1 MPYTPFTTQIE
12 TTLEI
17 RASGICIAEIDC
29 TVHLIED
36 IDSVC
41 RVEAIQID
49 ELGGEAALMMTPR
62 APKSPLFWQLL
73 EQCDEKANLEDLQ
86 TRFLEAAA
94 EGSYQL
100 MAA

>member
-1 MPYTPFTTQIE
+1 MPYTPFATQIE

-17 RASGICIAEIDC
+17 RAAGICIAEIDC

-36 IDSVC
+36 ADSVC

-49 ELGGEAALMMTPR
+49 ELGGEAKVVMMPR
-62 APKSPLFWQLL
+62 APQSSLFWQLL
-73 EQCDEKANLEDLQ
+73 EQCNEKANRDDLQ

-94 EGSYQL
+94 GGSYQL